1 VEAGLPEIDI
11 HAVRAD
17 DLRFLVALANTGRLT
32 AAATAL
38 GVDNSTVSRRI
49 RALEKVLRARLIERG
64 SDGWE
69 LTETGR
75 VVAEYARPI
84 QKAVDQ
90 AALAAGG
97 ARPDMLTGTI
107 RITAP
112 DGFGTIFVVPALAQ
126 VRRQHPN
133 LNVELITA
141 TRQLSL
147 YQSGFDLAIAV
158 GKPESARLFTEL
170 LTEYTLELYA
180 SEAYLDAYGEPAGA
194 EEFQRHTLIFY
205 VDSLLQVGDLDLSR
219 YLPEVTARFT
229 STNVFAQLEAT
240 RQGAGIG
247 LLPKYVAT
255 RAPELRRVCP
265 QIPPLWLGFTLA
277 VRRDSIS
284 RPNVQVVREAI
295 HHQVHIRRH
304 ELS

>member
-1 VEAGLPEIDI
+1 MQDIDI

-17 DLRFLVALANTGRLT
+17 DLRFLVALANTGRLV

-38 GVDNSTVSRRI
+38 GVDHSTVSRRI

-64 SDGWE
+64 ADGWE
-69 LTETGR
+69 LTEIGR
-75 VVAEYARPI
+75 TVAEHARPI

-90 AALAAGG
+90 AAMAAGG

-112 DGFGTIFVVPALAQ
+112 DGFGTVFVVPALTQ
-126 VRRQHPN
+126 VRQQHPN

-158 GKPESARLFTEL
+158 GKPEAARLFTEL
-170 LTEYTLELYA
+170 LTEYTLQLYA
-180 SEAYLDAYGEPAGA
+180 SEEYLAAHGEPANA
-194 EEFQRHTLIFY
+194 EDMHRHTLIFY
-205 VDSLLQVGDLDLSR
+205 VDSLLQVGDLDLAR
-219 YLPEVTARFT
+219 YLPQVTAKFT

-247 LLPKYVAT
+247 LLPKYVAI
-255 RAPELRRVCP
+255 RAPELRRVCLS
-265 QIPPLWLGFTLA
+265 IEPLWLGFTLA

-295 HHQVHIRRH
+295 HHQVHLRAN

>member
-1 VEAGLPEIDI
+1 MPGIDLY
-11 HAVRAD
+11 AVRAD
-17 DLRFLVALANTGRLT
+17 DLRFLVALANTGRLV
-32 AAATAL
+32 AAAAAL
-38 GVDNSTVSRRI
+38 GVDHSTVSRRI
-49 RALEKVLRARLIERG
+49 RALERVLRARLIERG
-64 SDGWE
+64 ADGWE

-75 VVAEYARPI
+75 AVAEHARPI
-84 QKAVDQ
+84 QKAVEQ
-90 AALAAGG
+90 AAMAAGG

-112 DGFGTIFVVPALAQ
+112 DGFGTVFVVPALTQ
-126 VRRQHPN
+126 VRKQHPN

-158 GKPESARLFTEL
+158 GKPEAARLHTEL

-180 SEAYLDAYGEPAGA
+180 TEAYLEAHGEPASA
-194 EEFQRHTLIFY
+194 EEFNQHTLIFY
-205 VDSLLQVGDLDLSR
+205 VDSLLQVGDLDLTR
-219 YLPEVTARFT
+219 YLPQVTARFT
-229 STNVFAQLEAT
+229 STNVFAQVEAT

-247 LLPKYVAT
+247 LLPKYLAI
-255 RAPELRRVCP
+255 RAPELRRVCMP
-265 QIPPLWLGFTLA
+265 IAPLWLGFTLA

-295 HHQVHIRRH
+295 HHQVRIRAH